1 MSEEQKRELEE
12 QERLEEERKA
22 AAKGE
27 NKRERA
33 LMDMMGGVLEVKKE
47 DILKQVSAMCKNLSL
62 FYSSENVR
70 LFPACQLF
78 NRLTP

>member
-1 MSEEQKRELEE
+1 MSEEQKRELEQ

-62 FYSSENVR
+62 FHSSENVR
-70 LFPACQLF
+70 LFPAWQLF